1 MHTIRLHFF
10 CWFRNCVY
18 HDFSEVIRGQIMV
31 KTVEKVHFGVRN
43 HRSKL
48 KFIFLWST
56 NFYKLKHK
64 SCIITSLIG
73 NYSEIIRNS
82 SWIVNSTALQTRPG
96 LTNGQI
102 RSEWPIFEFGHS
114 PIWFFSFLK
123 MAIRHFPQSLQI
135 TKLRMVKQSRLRIRA
150 RVNSKFKLK
159 LKFWL
164 VIRRFHLSWIVPG
177 EVGKFL
183 LKISFRCSLKSRL
196 KLKSWNELGN
206 FKIKGFVVHATKW
219 AEFRFES
226 PISISKW
233 NNWLDFRPKSENYST
248 VKVFSDSRPKSAQKL
263 ILKVFSDFSTQIIC
277 RLSKMLKTVEKAPI
291 TP

>member
-1 MHTIRLHFF
+1 
-10 CWFRNCVY
+10 
-18 HDFSEVIRGQIMV
+18 
-31 KTVEKVHFGVRN
+31 
-43 HRSKL
+43 
-48 KFIFLWST
+48 
-56 NFYKLKHK
+56 
-64 SCIITSLIG
+64 
-73 NYSEIIRNS
+73 
-82 SWIVNSTALQTRPG
+82 
-96 LTNGQI
+96 
-102 RSEWPIFEFGHS
+102 
-114 PIWFFSFLK
+114 
-123 MAIRHFPQSLQI
+123 
-135 TKLRMVKQSRLRIRA
+135 MVKQSRLRIRA

-263 ILKVFSDFSTQIIC
+263 ILKVFSDFQTQIIC
-277 RLSKMLKTVEKAPI
+277 RLSKIFKIFISCYSCAGMVFLFAKLFRDQNSVQLSDKPFAGLIMGSLWFLVVGTTVRLFLFWSIKDS
-291 TP
+291 